1 LAYRIVFDTLDGT
14 TMARQQIQITL
25 GVRFFRTARGNE
37 PVREWLKAL
46 GQIERRMI
54 GEEIKTVQLGWPLG
68 VPLVRKMSKD
78 LWEIRV
84 MLPRRS
90 ARVLFTVVGDTMVLL
105 HAFFKQSQGTPSDD
119 LDVTVA
125 RLKALTHAI

>member
-1 LAYRIVFDTLDGT
+1 MT
-14 TMARQQIQITL
+14 RQQIQVTL

-46 GQIERRMI
+46 GQAERRAI

-68 VPLVRKMSKD
+68 MPLVRKMARD
-78 LWEIRV
+78 RWEIRV
-84 MLPRRS
+84 MLPGRS

-105 HAFFKQSQGTPSDD
+105 HGFFKQSRDTPSDD

>member
-1 LAYRIVFDTLDGT
+1 
-14 TMARQQIQITL
+14 MARQQIQATL
-25 GVRFFRTARGNE
+25 GVRFFLTARGNE
-37 PVREWLKAL
+37 PVREWLRAL
-46 GQIERRMI
+46 GPVERRAI

-68 VPLVRKMSKD
+68 MPLVRKMARD

-84 MLPRRS
+84 MLPGRC

-105 HAFFKQSQGTPSDD
+105 HAFIKQSRATPPDD
-119 LDVTVA
+119 LEVAVA

>member
-1 LAYRIVFDTLDGT
+1 
-14 TMARQQIQITL
+14 MARQQIQITL

-46 GQIERRMI
+46 GQIERRVV

-68 VPLVRKMSKD
+68 MPLVRKMSPD

-84 MLPRRS
+84 MLPLRS
-90 ARVLFTVVGDTMVLL
+90 ARVLFTVVGDMTVLL
-105 HAFFKQSQGTPSDD
+105 HAFFKQSQATPSDD

-125 RLKALTHAI
+125 RLKALTRAI